1 MMRFWLRLLVWACV
15 FGLPVFS
22 QATVS
27 LPGEPES
34 GALKVAFTF
43 HDGGDCQM
51 ALTPDSI
58 GLLPYEAMVGAM
70 EPDDEGDGLEHAM
83 GKRALSGAER
93 DSAAQLLGLTRS
105 FKGLKHYACERDEGY
120 GFSLWSDSLTLHCRN
135 CFSCTEG
142 VTVQEARTLARF
154 GRISLWLY
162 RMRAGLDRAEAE
174 SRAR

>member
-1 MMRFWLRLLVWACV
+1 MRFWLCLIGWVFV
-15 FGLPVFS
+15 FGAPVAS
-22 QATVS
+22 RATPS
-27 LPGEPES
+27 LPDEPEN

-43 HDGGDCQM
+43 HDGGDCQL

-58 GLLPYEAMVGAM
+58 GLLAWDSSAGGL

-83 GKRALSGAER
+83 GKRALSQAER
-93 DSAAQLLGLTRS
+93 DTAAVLLGLTRS
-105 FKGLKHYACERDEGY
+105 FKGQKRYACERPDGY

-142 VTVQEARTLARF
+142 VGIQEARTLARF

-162 RMRAGLDRAEAE
+162 RLRSGLAGAEAV
-174 SRAR
+174 R

>member
-1 MMRFWLRLLVWACV
+1 M
-15 FGLPVFS
+15 S
-22 QATVS
+22 SHATS
-27 LPGEPES
+27 PLSEAPES

-43 HDGGDCQM
+43 HDGGDCQL

-58 GLLPYEAMVGAM
+58 GLLAWDSSAGAL
-70 EPDDEGDGLEHAM
+70 EPDDEGDGLEHAL

-105 FKGLKHYACERDEGY
+105 FKGLKRYACEREDGY

-135 CFSCTEG
+135 CFSCSEG
-142 VTVQEARTLARF
+142 IGMQEARTLARF

-162 RMRAGLDRAEAE
+162 RMRTSLVSAEPV
-174 SRAR
+174 R

>member
-1 MMRFWLRLLVWACV
+1 MSSRATSV
-15 FGLPVFS
+15 LPD
-22 QATVS
+22 
-27 LPGEPES
+27 EPES

-58 GLLPYEAMVGAM
+58 GLLAWDSSAGAL
-70 EPDDEGDGLEHAM
+70 EPDDEGDGLEHAV
-83 GKRALSGAER
+83 GKRALSGTER

-105 FKGLKHYACERDEGY
+105 FKGLKRYACERDEGY

-135 CFSCTEG
+135 CFSCTDG
-142 VTVQEARTLARF
+142 VGVQEARTLARF

-162 RMRAGLDRAEAE
+162 RMRPGLVGAETV
-174 SRAR
+174 RGTVR